1 MANNPRCLHTTS
13 SSFSTPFTG
22 HFPHTYFT
30 SKTPPATPLPPHS
43 EADFSDS
50 SSPPHAL
57 QSAQRTPQQRRGELT
72 VRTAIRNLQMT
83 NFYVAILYDFLT
95 FHPASLGALPE
106 TTACTAR
113 DRGQLKLYCRDLSHL
128 DHPLSLMCTLCPVY
142 TSKILL
148 TTPQPFALDLSFV
161 SRRSIMASHPA
172 AAADDTISDPVITS
186 NQRLTPQ
193 PAVHSTP
200 ASASTTQIPRHT
212 FFQAMDPSTWHHPL
226 PISPRSSPTSW
237 NTRWQMALYQIPPGL
252 WTTTPTGSSTSSTSL

>member
-1 MANNPRCLHTTS
+1 M
-13 SSFSTPFTG
+13 
-22 HFPHTYFT
+22 
-30 SKTPPATPLPPHS
+30 
-43 EADFSDS
+43 
-50 SSPPHAL
+50 
-57 QSAQRTPQQRRGELT
+57 
-72 VRTAIRNLQMT
+72 RTAIRNLQMT

-172 AAADDTISDPVITS
+172 AAADDTISAAADCKAGGGDEES
-186 NQRLTPQ
+186 EK
-193 PAVHSTP
+193 
-200 ASASTTQIPRHT
+200 SASEWLAG
-212 FFQAMDPSTWHHPL
+212 FL
-226 PISPRSSPTSW
+226 
-237 NTRWQMALYQIPPGL
+237 LVK
-252 WTTTPTGSSTSSTSL
+252 